1 VESISD
7 KPESDSRPAEVPDE
21 QGPDEE
27 DSDQADREEGEVP
40 GEAGEV
46 PGEEDVKRAPLGA
59 APKQQDKVTYD
70 YNADLYAPET
80 SGDAEHPGGDYPG
93 VYAVQID
100 PTYTS
105 AKEAPT
111 IGMPSIADPNLDKPT
126 MESPAIIQ
134 GAALG
139 YEEKTGPVDYTT
151 IKERVDPYTDY
162 KYSITEEKAQDGSV
176 HKKLTGF
183 DGTYVILRLNV
194 EKFFS
199 EVSEAASNVF
209 LHVKQEKNMALI
221 PGMGMMDN
229 NHAFADALGSK
240 TGSYR
245 LEDLL
250 GQKGKDLTTPY
261 VDVLMFATAK
271 LAAGADAG
279 KTDQPDGEIPL
290 PFYVASVADYNPGL
304 TYDPQST
311 DPKQQE
317 K

>member
-1 VESISD
+1 MESISD

-21 QGPDEE
+21 QGSDEE
-27 DSDQADREEGEVP
+27 DSDQADREE
-40 GEAGEV
+40 GEV

-139 YEEKTGPVDYTT
+139 YEEKTGSVDYTT
-151 IKERVDPYTDY
+151 IIMHLQMRLAARRDPIVSKTCWGR
-162 KYSITEEKAQDGSV
+162 KGK
-176 HKKLTGF
+176 
-183 DGTYVILRLNV
+183 ILRHPMWTCSCSPQQSWRRV
-194 EKFFS
+194 QTP
-199 EVSEAASNVF
+199 
-209 LHVKQEKNMALI
+209 VKQT
-221 PGMGMMDN
+221 
-229 NHAFADALGSK
+229 S
-240 TGSYR
+240 
-245 LEDLL
+245 
-250 GQKGKDLTTPY
+250 LTAISRSISIWT
-261 VDVLMFATAK
+261 M
-271 LAAGADAG
+271 
-279 KTDQPDGEIPL
+279 
-290 PFYVASVADYNPGL
+290 
-304 TYDPQST
+304 
-311 DPKQQE
+311 
-317 K
+317 